1 MRAPDFECS
10 FSGRGNTV
18 TTLNFH
24 ILVTIWHGVENLSGE
39 ISIFVALVGGRH
51 YFYSRFSDKKGSR
64 PAGWGWEKQSPMRD
78 RVGCC

>member
-1 MRAPDFECS
+1 M
-10 FSGRGNTV
+10 

-24 ILVTIWHGVENLSGE
+24 ILVTVRHGANDLSGE

-64 PAGWGWEKQSPMRD
+64 SAGWGWEKQSPTRD
-78 RVGCC
+78 CVGCC